1 MGRYSILVDAPTSCT
16 TFSPDPIYK
25 RRKMNSTLECAF
37 AMDSI
42 VAIKEAAEIED
53 FDAVEFH
60 LVNIIEWYS
69 DEKHNMGSRARAY
82 LSRIISS
89 IKRVKVKLE
98 EQMADEGIV
107 IWRIP

>member
-1 MGRYSILVDAPTSCT
+1 MLGEPHLLYDFFFPG
-16 TFSPDPIYK
+16 PIYK
-25 RRKMNSTLECAF
+25 RLKMNYTMVRAI

-42 VAIKEAAEIED
+42 VVIKEAAEMED

-60 LVNIIEWYS
+60 LDNIIEWYNK
-69 DEKHNMGSRARAY
+69 EKHNMGSRARAY
-82 LSRIISS
+82 LSRIIST